1 VPFELELMLMVHTP
15 VSSRSVQS
23 FIKQATPYAF
33 VGPAIVLLLL
43 LLLLPIFRVV
53 YDSFLD
59 NTLVVKNPHWVGL
72 NNFAQLLKDPVFYV
86 SIKNTVLFTAGSV
99 MLHLVVGLAFA
110 LLLNQRIHPVALGFF
125 RAALI
130 LPWVFTVAVVAVN
143 WQLLLNPLGIVNYI
157 LRAFHFIDSSIEW
170 FGDDRYAMAGLLL
183 VNTWRGYP
191 FVMISIL
198 AGLQSIAA
206 DLYEASRV
214 DGANVTQSFL
224 HITLP
229 QLKPVLLSVGL
240 LDTIWTFQLFPLI
253 WLTTGGGP
261 GHATEVL
268 ATYAYK
274 KAFESVQFSMASTI
288 AVAILCGTTVMTFF
302 YLKQQRM
309 NE

>member
-1 VPFELELMLMVHTP
+1 MVHMPVTP
-15 VSSRSVQS
+15 RSMQS
-23 FIKQATPYAF
+23 FVKHATPYAF
-33 VGPAIVLLLL
+33 VGPAIVVLVLLLL
-43 LLLLPIFRVV
+43 FPIFRVF
-53 YDSFLD
+53 YNSFFD
-59 NTLVVKNPHWVGL
+59 NTLVVKTPHWVGL
-72 NNFAQLLKDPVFYV
+72 SNFTQLLKDPVFYV
-86 SIKNTVLFTAGSV
+86 SIKNTVVFTVGSV
-99 MLHLVVGLAFA
+99 VLHLIVGLVFA

-143 WQLLLNPLGIVNYI
+143 WQLLLNPLGVVNYI
-157 LRAFHFIDSSIEW
+157 LKACNLIHSSIEW
-170 FGDDRYAMAGLLL
+170 FGDARYAMIGLLL

-191 FVMISIL
+191 FVMLSIL
-198 AGLQSIAA
+198 AGLQSIGAE
-206 DLYEASRV
+206 LYEASKV

-229 QLKPVLLSVGL
+229 QLKPVLLSIGL

-268 ATYAYK
+268 ATYTYK

-288 AVAILCGTTVMTFF
+288 AVMILCVTSVMTFF

-309 NE
+309 TE